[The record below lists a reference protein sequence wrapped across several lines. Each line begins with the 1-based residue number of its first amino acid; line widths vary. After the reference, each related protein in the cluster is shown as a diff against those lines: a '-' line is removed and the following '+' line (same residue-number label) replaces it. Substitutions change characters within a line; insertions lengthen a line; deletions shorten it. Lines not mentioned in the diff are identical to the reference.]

1 MLQPVIENTYL
12 VEVNL
17 GTVATQK
24 RINFQFVP
32 QLEGT
37 EIYAIQSFSS
47 TDLALSPNGSTVVS
61 INGLSACT
69 VTFVIGDDEKIYTL
83 PLSDLRSGNIYGFQR
98 MFKNLKINLTKS
110 YITIQTTTGL
120 TNNESVL
127 VNFIYRPRK

>member
-17 GTVATQK
+17 GTVAAQK

-37 EIYAIQSFSS
+37 EIYAIQAFSGD
-47 TDLALSPNGSTVVS
+47 DLPITPNGSTTVT
-61 INGLSACT
+61 NAGLSACT
-69 VTFVIGDDEKIYTL
+69 VTFVIGDDEKIYIL

-110 YITIQTTTGL
+110 YITIQTAAGL
-120 TNNESVL
+120 SNNQSVL
-127 VNFIYRPRK
+127 VNFIYRQRK

>member
-1 MLQPVIENTYL
+1 MLQPIIENTYL

-32 QLEGT
+32 QLEGC
-37 EIYAIQSFSS
+37 EIYAIQSFSAS
-47 TDLALSPNGSTVVS
+47 DLALSPNGNNVVS
-61 INGLSACT
+61 TNGLSNCT
-69 VTFVIGDDEKIYTL
+69 VTFVIGDDEKIYIL

-110 YITIQTTTGL
+110 YITIQSTGAVA
-120 TNNESVL
+120 NNDSVL
-127 VNFIYRPRK
+127 INFIYRQRK

>member
-17 GTVATQK
+17 GTVGVQK

-32 QLEGT
+32 QLEGC
-37 EIYAIQSFSS
+37 EIYAIQSFSA
-47 TDLALSPNGSTVVS
+47 TDLSLTPNGSTTVS
-61 INGLSACT
+61 TTGLANCT
-69 VTFVIGDDEKIYTL
+69 VTFVIGDDEKIYIL
-83 PLSDLRSGNIYGFQR
+83 PLSDLRSANIYGFQR

-110 YITIQTTTGL
+110 YITIQDTAGL
-120 TNNESVL
+120 SNNQSVL

>member
-24 RINFQFVP
+24 RTNFQFVP
-32 QLEGT
+32 QLEGC
-37 EIYAIQSFSS
+37 EIYAIQSFSQS
-47 TDLALSPNGSTVVS
+47 DLALSPNGSNVATTA
-61 INGLSACT
+61 GLSACT

-83 PLSDLRSGNIYGFQR
+83 PLSDLRSANIYGFQR

-120 TNNESVL
+120 SNNDSIL

>member
-32 QLEGT
+32 QLEGC
-37 EIYAIQSFSS
+37 EIYAIQSFSV
-47 TDLALSPNGSTVVS
+47 TDLALSPNGSAVVTS
-61 INGLSACT
+61 AGLAACS
-69 VTFVIGDDEKIYTL
+69 VTFVIGDDEKVYTL
-83 PLSDLRSGNIYGFQR
+83 PLSDLRSPNIYGFQR

-120 TNNESVL
+120 TNNDSVL

>member
-17 GTVATQK
+17 GTIGVQK

-32 QLEGT
+32 QLEGC

-47 TDLALSPNGSTVVS
+47 TDITQSPNGSAVVTTA
-61 INGLSACT
+61 GLAACT
-69 VTFVIGDDEKIYTL
+69 ITFVIGDDEKIYIL
-83 PLSDLRSGNIYGFQR
+83 PLSDLRSANIYGFQR

-110 YITIQTTTGL
+110 YITIQTSSGL
-120 TNNESVL
+120 SNNESVL

>member
-32 QLEGT
+32 QLEGC
-37 EIYAIQSFSS
+37 EIYAIQSFNS
-47 TDLALSPNGSTVVS
+47 TQLSQTPNGSVTVTQ
-61 INGLSACT
+61 NGEANCT
-69 VTFVIGDDEKIYTL
+69 VTFVIGDDEKIYIL
-83 PLSDLRSGNIYGFQR
+83 PLADLNSANIYGFQR

-110 YITIQTTTGL
+110 YITIQSTASVA
-120 TNNESVL
+120 NNDSVL

>member
-32 QLEGT
+32 QLEGC
-37 EIYAIQSFSS
+37 EIYAIQSFSQ
-47 TDLALSPNGSTVVS
+47 TDLAVSPNGSSVTTTA
-61 INGLSACT
+61 GLSCCT

-110 YITIQTTTGL
+110 YITIQTASGV
-120 TNNESVL
+120 TNNESIL

>member
-1 MLQPVIENTYL
+1 MLQPIIENTYL

-32 QLEGT
+32 QLEGC
-37 EIYAIQSFSS
+37 EIYAIQSFNSS
-47 TDLALSPNGSTVVS
+47 QLTTSPNGNNVT
-61 INGLSACT
+61 SAAGEANLT
-69 VTFVIGDDEKIYTL
+69 VTFVIGDDEKIYIL
-83 PLSDLRSGNIYGFQR
+83 PLADLNSANIYGFQR

-110 YITIQTTTGL
+110 YITIQSTASVVS
-120 TNNESVL
+120 NDSVL

>member
-37 EIYAIQSFSS
+37 EIYAIQAFSQ
-47 TDLALSPNGSTVVS
+47 TDLALSPNGSIVATTA
-61 INGLSACT
+61 GLAACS
-69 VTFVIGDDEKIYTL
+69 VTFVIGDDEKVYTL
-83 PLSDLRSGNIYGFQR
+83 PLSDLRSANIYGFQR

-110 YITIQTTTGL
+110 YITIQTTTGVS
-120 TNNESVL
+120 NNDSIL
-127 VNFIYRPRK
+127 INFIYRPRK

>member
-37 EIYAIQSFSS
+37 EIYAIQAFSG
-47 TDLALSPNGSTVVS
+47 TDLPTSPNGSTVATTA
-61 INGLSACT
+61 GLAACT
-69 VTFVIGDDEKIYTL
+69 VTFVIGDDEKIYIL
-83 PLSDLRSGNIYGFQR
+83 PLSDLRSANIYGFQR

-120 TNNESVL
+120 TNNDSIL
-127 VNFIYRPRK
+127 VNFIYRQRK

>member
-37 EIYAIQSFSS
+37 EIYAIQAFSAS
-47 TDLALSPNGSTVVS
+47 DLPFSPNGSAVVTTA
-61 INGLSACT
+61 GLSACT
-69 VTFVIGDDEKIYTL
+69 VTFVIGDDEKVYIL

-120 TNNESVL
+120 TSNDSVL

>member
-17 GTVATQK
+17 GTVAAQK

-37 EIYAIQSFSS
+37 EIYAIQSFSGS
-47 TDLALSPNGSTVVS
+47 DLPTSPNGSTVATTA
-61 INGLSACT
+61 GLSACT
-69 VTFVIGDDEKIYTL
+69 VTFVIGDDEKIYIL
-83 PLSDLRSGNIYGFQR
+83 PLSDLRSANIYGFQR

-120 TNNESVL
+120 TNNDSVL
-127 VNFIYRPRK
+127 LNFIYRQRK

>member
-32 QLEGT
+32 QLEGC
-37 EIYAIQSFSS
+37 EIYAIQSFSNS
-47 TDLALSPNGSTVVS
+47 DLPTSPNGSTVAT
-61 INGLSACT
+61 NAGLSACT
-69 VTFVIGDDEKIYTL
+69 VTFVIGDDEKIYIL

-120 TNNESVL
+120 TNNDSIL

>member
-17 GTVATQK
+17 GTIGVQK

-37 EIYAIQSFSS
+37 EIYAIQSFSQ
-47 TDLALSPNGSTVVS
+47 TDLSLSPNGSQVATTS
-61 INGLSACT
+61 GLSSCS

-83 PLSDLRSGNIYGFQR
+83 PLSDLRSANIYGFQR

-110 YITIQTTTGL
+110 YITIQNTSGL
-120 TNNESVL
+120 NANDSVL

>member
-17 GTVATQK
+17 GIVATQK

-37 EIYAIQSFSS
+37 EIYAIQAFSQ
-47 TDLALSPNGSTVVS
+47 TDLALSPNGSAVATTA
-61 INGLSACT
+61 GLAACS
-69 VTFVIGDDEKIYTL
+69 VTFVIGDDEKVYTL
-83 PLSDLRSGNIYGFQR
+83 PLSDLRSANIYGFQR

-110 YITIQTTTGL
+110 YITIQTTTGVV
-120 TNNESVL
+120 NNDSIL

>member
-32 QLEGT
+32 QLEGC
-37 EIYAIQSFSS
+37 EIYAIQSFSAS
-47 TDLALSPNGSTVVS
+47 DLNISPNGSPVVTS
-61 INGLSACT
+61 NGLANCT
-69 VTFVIGDDEKIYTL
+69 VTFVIGDDEKIYIM

-110 YITIQTTTGL
+110 YITIQDTTSL
-120 TNNESVL
+120 TSNQSVL

>member
-32 QLEGT
+32 QLEGC
-37 EIYAIQSFSS
+37 EIYAIQSFSAS
-47 TDLALSPNGSTVVS
+47 DLAASPNGSTVVS
-61 INGLSACT
+61 TAGLAACS

-83 PLSDLRSGNIYGFQR
+83 PISDLRSANIYGFQR

-110 YITIQTTTGL
+110 YITIQTTTGVN
-120 TNNESVL
+120 NNESVL
-127 VNFIYRPRK
+127 VNFIYRPKK